1 MSRRHIA
8 TALRSR
14 SWATAALPL
23 FDLAYCD
30 ASRLS
35 WNNRS
40 IWSTEGVRQGCGL
53 GPLLFC
59 VGIADVLR
67 HVQRRYKK
75 VKIYAYMDDISL
87 VSSDPDELKAA
98 LALLLSEAAKI
109 NLHANLSKTFAHGP
123 LMGACSPATPAPT
136 GVKIL
141 GAWIAAPGNEEAEQ
155 NFIRKKRLSHD
166 PLFQKIPQLSS
177 ETSFAVLRFCAHP
190 VWNYIT
196 RVHPDTL
203 QESIEFD
210 ACVRSTL
217 SKIVDVPTQDFTIDH
232 NKLMHLPSS
241 CV

>member
-1 MSRRHIA
+1 M
-8 TALRSR
+8 
-14 SWATAALPL
+14 
-23 FDLAYCD
+23 
-30 ASRLS
+30 
-35 WNNRS
+35 
-40 IWSTEGVRQGCGL
+40 
-53 GPLLFC
+53 FC

-67 HVQRRYKK
+67 RVQRRYKK

-123 LMGACSPATPAPT
+123 LMRACSPATPAPT

-217 SKIVDVPTQDFTIDH
+217 SKIVDVPTQDFTIDR
-232 NKLMHLPSS
+232 NKLMHLPISKGGAGLRAYELICRDNYAAS
-241 CV
+241 LTPDGDDQVHLSFLLSFSFYLREEGNAGRNKHT